1 MKLASVYYFFSCVSF
16 EDQSIIGD
24 ISAWQIV
31 ITSRIILVHVNHSG
45 SCKSLWLWFP
55 RSTVK
60 RSVKQLFVYLSSY
73 LSSGDNMVTFFS
85 FNNVRKLFVTLVA
98 CISVVFAKFFIR

>member
-31 ITSRIILVHVNHSG
+31 ITSRIILVHVNHCGCG
-45 SCKSLWLWFP
+45 SPGQPS
-55 RSTVK
+55 
-60 RSVKQLFVYLSSY
+60 
-73 LSSGDNMVTFFS
+73 
-85 FNNVRKLFVTLVA
+85 NNP
-98 CISVVFAKFFIR
+98 